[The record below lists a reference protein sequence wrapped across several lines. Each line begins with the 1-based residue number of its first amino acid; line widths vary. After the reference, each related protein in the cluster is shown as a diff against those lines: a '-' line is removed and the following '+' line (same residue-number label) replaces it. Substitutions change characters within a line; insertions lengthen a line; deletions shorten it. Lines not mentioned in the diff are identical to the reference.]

1 MKTAFALLAAALL
14 TGLPIHA
21 QQAPQAATA
30 TRTIRATGVGEA
42 MTRPDEAHL
51 EFGVET
57 VAPTAQ
63 AASTANA
70 QRMERVIAALIAAGI
85 PRSEIQTRG
94 FAVFPDYE
102 HNPQTPEPRIRG
114 YRVTNTVA
122 ARTEAIPQI
131 GRLIDVALA
140 AGANRVHG
148 VRFGVRNM
156 DTPRAEALRRATA
169 RARAQAETIAGALGV
184 RLGPVI
190 DASTADQP
198 PRYVAPLEMA
208 AMRQAADAL
217 STPIEP
223 GEQTVVATVSLVF
236 AIEGSR

>member
-1 MKTAFALLAAALL
+1 MKIAFTLLAAALL
-14 TGLPIHA
+14 TGTHALA
-21 QQAPQAATA
+21 QQAPHAPPP

-42 MTRPDEAHL
+42 NTRPDEAHL

-70 QRMERVIAALIAAGI
+70 QRMERVVAALIAAGI
-85 PRSEIQTRG
+85 PRSDIQTRG
-94 FAVFPDYE
+94 FGVFPDYE

-114 YRVTNTVA
+114 YRVTNTVV
-122 ARTEAIPQI
+122 ARTEAIAQI
-131 GRLIDVALA
+131 GRLIDAALA

-148 VRFGVRNM
+148 VRFGARNTE
-156 DTPRAEALRRATA
+156 TPRAEALRRATA
-169 RARAQAETIAGALGV
+169 RARAQAETIASALGV

-208 AMRQAADAL
+208 AMRQAADAM

-223 GEQTVVATVSLVF
+223 GEQTITATVSLVF
-236 AIEGSR
+236 AIVDAR